1 MAFDAD
7 DFLPLSDMANS
18 DAVRMWTYSTAAD
31 NNATVQGGTYF
42 DSAEVAGVVQVGD
55 VLLYASSDETRLC
68 NFTAVDNTAGAP
80 DVTISSGVE
89 IP

>member
-7 DFLPLSDMANS
+7 DFLPQSSMANS
-18 DAVRMWTYSTAAD
+18 DAVRQWSYKTAAD

-42 DSAEVAGVVQVGD
+42 DHSEVAGVVKVGD
-55 VLLYASSDETRLC
+55 VLLYTSSDQTRLC
-68 NFTAVDNTAGAP
+68 RITVVDNTAGAP
-80 DVTISSGVE
+80 DVTISAGVL

>member
-7 DFLPLSDMANS
+7 NFLPLSGMANS
-18 DAVRMWTYSTAAD
+18 DAVRMWSYETAVD
-31 NNATVQGGTYF
+31 NNTAVQVGTYF
-42 DSAEVAGVVQVGD
+42 DNSIVAGVVEVGD
-55 VLLYASSDETRLC
+55 VLLYKSTDETRLC

-80 DVTISSGVE
+80 DVTISTGVE